1 MIYSN
6 ISLSCIGYHSY
17 KQVLYQ
23 TSKLNKQIQ
32 VLLTKADVDKTVM
45 SADANEELEKKYNQ
59 NQEKLINAQA
69 KNENLKEQFSALKL
83 KKKVELQSNELK
95 QSQEKLS
102 VYKQNEQGA
111 LINKLNY
118 DLDSAK

>member
-1 MIYSN
+1 VE
-6 ISLSCIGYHSY
+6 
-17 KQVLYQ
+17 K
-23 TSKLNKQIQ
+23 
-32 VLLTKADVDKTVM
+32 
-45 SADANEELEKKYNQ
+45 ANEELEKKYNQ

>member
-1 MIYSN
+1 
-6 ISLSCIGYHSY
+6 
-17 KQVLYQ
+17 
-23 TSKLNKQIQ
+23 
-32 VLLTKADVDKTVM
+32 M